1 MSRNETT
8 IRFADLA
15 DSVDKK
21 NQELRTKRFFVMK
34 EFRNGKVVEFG
45 VYDGQRKKYVL
56 TNVFDTSLNERL
68 TEIER
73 MLER

>member
-1 MSRNETT
+1 MGRNETT

-68 TEIER
+68 AEIKR